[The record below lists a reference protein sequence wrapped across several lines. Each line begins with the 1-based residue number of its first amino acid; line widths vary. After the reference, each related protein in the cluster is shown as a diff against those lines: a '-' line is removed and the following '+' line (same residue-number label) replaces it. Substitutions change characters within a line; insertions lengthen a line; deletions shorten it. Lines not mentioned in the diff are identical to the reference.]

1 MISHFWSIEY
11 YYYING
17 CGFLFICCCC
27 KLFFYENMTMEVAVT
42 VGCVLFVLLVML
54 ICLGCVARHSINQK
68 CAKRANQ
75 RASIVSKAGQLHS
88 TAKDANLTIVSS
100 LCKDSANKTE
110 TKDPRQVK
118 TEVTPLLQHQK
129 ISAPKAME
137 KTPST
142 EPSTSDEAQRQSA
155 RQASSTVL
163 STVRRQSSGL
173 YNNIGNIQ
181 PELYL
186 RRGSV
191 LTQIS
196 GSDYAVG
203 TIRLKLSYDN
213 NRSDFVVRII
223 EVSLESSTV
232 TKCRV
237 GACLLN
243 GAAQTAPRFIETA
256 AAKGNFIFEEPL
268 KFPIPIDELMRRKL
282 RLEVFGLEPQK
293 TFIGTVELDLLV
305 NDPSADIEVTAEIER
320 RPDAA
325 VITSAE
331 QGNNGELEV
340 RLKYMSSINRLI
352 VTLLQA
358 KNIICDKD
366 ASAAEVWIK
375 VKVWQGDRVFK
386 KKKTA
391 AVRFSNPLVLNQ
403 ALTFNL
409 CEQSVQSLAVEIV
422 LFHGHQ
428 WKMTNNLIGRVLIGE
443 NAPNSAAQ
451 MHWKSAIFYGNEM
464 TSWHPILNT
473 LPVPERRYSQ

>member
-1 MISHFWSIEY
+1 
-11 YYYING
+11 
-17 CGFLFICCCC
+17 
-27 KLFFYENMTMEVAVT
+27 MTMEVAVT
-42 VGCVLFVLLVML
+42 IGCVLFVLLVL
-54 ICLGCVARHSINQK
+54 LVCLGCVARHSINQK

-75 RASIVSKAGQLHS
+75 RAGIVSKAGQLHS

-100 LCKDSANKTE
+100 LCKDSADKTE
-110 TKDPRQVK
+110 TKDPPKVK

-142 EPSTSDEAQRQSA
+142 EPSTSDEVQRQSA

-173 YNNIGNIQ
+173 YNNIGNLNLHEKKRTILNLIFFFLGNIQ

-213 NRSDFVVRII
+213 SRSDFVVRII
-223 EVSLESSTV
+223 EISLESSTV

-282 RLEVFGLEPQK
+282 RLEIFGLEPQK
-293 TFIGTVELDLLV
+293 IFIGIVELDLLV

-358 KNIICDKD
+358 KNMICDKD

-375 VKVWQGDRVFK
+375 VKVWQGDRVLK

>member
-1 MISHFWSIEY
+1 
-11 YYYING
+11 
-17 CGFLFICCCC
+17 
-27 KLFFYENMTMEVAVT
+27 LFFYENMTMEVAVT
-42 VGCVLFVLLVML
+42 VGCVLFVLLVLL

-75 RASIVSKAGQLHS
+75 RASIVSKAGQLQS

-100 LCKDSANKTE
+100 LCKDSADKTE

-129 ISAPKAME
+129 ISAPKTME

-155 RQASSTVL
+155 HQPSSAVL

-243 GAAQTAPRFIETA
+243 GAVQTAPRFIETA

-282 RLEVFGLEPQK
+282 RLEIFGLEPQK

-366 ASAAEVWIK
+366 TSAVFSMPYTSGSQSVGCEQILAEVWIK
-375 VKVWQGDRVFK
+375 VKVWQGERVFK

-409 CEQSVQSLAVEIV
+409 CEQNVQSLAVEIV